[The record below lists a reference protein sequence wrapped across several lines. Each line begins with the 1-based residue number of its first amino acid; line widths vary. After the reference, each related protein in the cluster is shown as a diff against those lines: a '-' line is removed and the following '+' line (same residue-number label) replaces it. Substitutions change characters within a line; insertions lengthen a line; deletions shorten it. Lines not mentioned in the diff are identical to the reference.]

1 LLINGDGSFHHA
13 LASASASVYFQG
25 EVMAA
30 YASTLILIGLAV
42 LSYFVHNTAVTVSIL
57 ILLAIKLTP
66 LSQFF
71 PYVEKQGIQ
80 LGIIILTVAVMA
92 PLASGS
98 LPAASLLKS
107 FVHWQSI
114 VAILVGIFVA
124 WLGGRGVNF
133 MSVQPSVIG
142 GLLIGTVIG
151 VAFFRGV
158 PVGPLIAAGI
168 VSLFVVAK

>member
-1 LLINGDGSFHHA
+1 
-13 LASASASVYFQG
+13 
-25 EVMAA
+25 
-30 YASTLILIGLAV
+30 
-42 LSYFVHNTAVTVSIL
+42 
-57 ILLAIKLTP
+57 
-66 LSQFF
+66 
-71 PYVEKQGIQ
+71 VEKQGIT

-98 LPAASLLKS
+98 LPASALLKS
-107 FVHWQSI
+107 FANWKSI
-114 VAILVGIFVA
+114 VAIVVGIFVA

-168 VSLFVVAK
+168 VSLFVAAK

>member
-1 LLINGDGSFHHA
+1 
-13 LASASASVYFQG
+13 
-25 EVMAA
+25 MAA
-30 YASTLILIGLAV
+30 YASTIILVCLAV
-42 LSYFVHNTAVTVSIL
+42 LSYFVHNNAVTISIL
-57 ILLAIKLTP
+57 ILLVIKITP
-66 LSQFF
+66 LAQFF

-98 LPAASLLKS
+98 LPASSLIKS
-107 FVHWQSI
+107 FANWQSI
-114 VAILVGIFVA
+114 VAILVGVFVA
-124 WLGGRGVNF
+124 WLGGRGVHF
-133 MSVQPSVIG
+133 MSAQPSVIG

-168 VSLFVVAK
+168 VSLFVAAK

>member
-1 LLINGDGSFHHA
+1 
-13 LASASASVYFQG
+13 
-25 EVMAA
+25 MAA
-30 YASTLILIGLAV
+30 YASTIILICLAV
-42 LSYFVHNTAVTVSIL
+42 LSYFVHNNAVTISIL
-57 ILLAIKLTP
+57 ILLAIKITP
-66 LSQFF
+66 LAQFF

-98 LPAASLLKS
+98 LPASSLIKS
-107 FVHWQSI
+107 FANWQSI
-114 VAILVGIFVA
+114 VAILVGVFVA
-124 WLGGRGVNF
+124 WLGGRGVHF
-133 MSVQPSVIG
+133 MSAQPSVIG

-168 VSLFVVAK
+168 VSLFVAAK

>member
-1 LLINGDGSFHHA
+1 
-13 LASASASVYFQG
+13 
-25 EVMAA
+25 MAA
-30 YASTLILIGLAV
+30 YASTIILVCLAV
-42 LSYFVHNTAVTVSIL
+42 LSYFVHNSAVTISIL

-66 LSQFF
+66 LAQFF

-80 LGIIILTVAVMA
+80 IGIIILTVAVMA
-92 PLASGS
+92 PLASGT
-98 LPAASLLKS
+98 LPASSLLKS
-107 FVHWQSI
+107 FANWQSI
-114 VAILVGIFVA
+114 VAIIVGVFVA
-124 WLGGRGVNF
+124 WLGGRGVSF

-168 VSLFVVAK
+168 VSLFVTAK

>member
-1 LLINGDGSFHHA
+1 
-13 LASASASVYFQG
+13 
-25 EVMAA
+25 MAA

-42 LSYFVHNTAVTVSIL
+42 LSYFVHNNAVTLSIL
-57 ILLAIKLTP
+57 VLLAIKVTP
-66 LSQFF
+66 LARFF
-71 PYVEKQGIQ
+71 PYVEKQGIT

-98 LPAASLLKS
+98 LPASALLRS
-107 FVHWQSI
+107 FANWKSI

-168 VSLFVVAK
+168 VSLFVTAK

>member
-1 LLINGDGSFHHA
+1 
-13 LASASASVYFQG
+13 
-25 EVMAA
+25 MAA
-30 YASTLILIGLAV
+30 YASTLILIGLAG
-42 LSYFVHNTAVTVSIL
+42 LSYFVHNNAVTLSIL
-57 ILLAIKLTP
+57 VLLAIKVTP
-66 LSQFF
+66 LAQFF
-71 PYVEKQGIQ
+71 PYVEKQGIT

-92 PLASGS
+92 PLASGMAPLASGS
-98 LPAASLLKS
+98 LPAAALIKS
-107 FVHWQSI
+107 FASWKSI

-124 WLGGRGVNF
+124 WLGGRGVSF

-168 VSLFVVAK
+168 VSLFVSAK

>member
-1 LLINGDGSFHHA
+1 M
-13 LASASASVYFQG
+13 V
-25 EVMAA
+25 A
-30 YASTLILIGLAV
+30 YASTLILICLAV
-42 LSYFVHNTAVTVSIL
+42 LSYFVHNTAVTLSIL
-57 ILLAIKLTP
+57 ILLIIKMTP

-71 PYVEKQGIQ
+71 PYVEKQGITV
-80 LGIIILTVAVMA
+80 GIIILTVAVMA

-98 LPAASLLKS
+98 LPASSLLKS
-107 FVHWQSI
+107 FANWQSI

-124 WLGGRGVNF
+124 WLGGRGVSF

-168 VSLFVVAK
+168 VSLFVTAK